1 MAPDA
6 QLEWES
12 RAAKPAAA
20 AAFGSALLTL
30 FSTFIVRLLIS
41 ERPDNAREVM
51 GVIDQNP
58 GAFYIAAGIQAI
70 GTFLTVGALFYLYRV
85 VKFRRPELPSYALPL
100 LVAGGVLLVVS
111 SFLSAVDQIDSAR
124 EYFAS
129 GPRNESRAED
139 LLRERSGVTLGLGSG
154 ASLASAIALIYLG
167 LYAMRAGVVSRF
179 MGILGIVI
187 GAIYVLGSLLPIG
200 GPGILQTFWLGALGV
215 LFLGRWPGGRGPAW
229 ETGEADEWP
238 SAARLREDKSPM
250 AGALSTSDPRDPQPA
265 AEAEAEAEA
274 GAADE
279 AEEDDSQ
286 PVSRK
291 RKKRKRR

>member
-274 GAADE
+274 GA
-279 AEEDDSQ
+279 EEDDSQ

-291 RKKRKRR
+291 RKKRKPR